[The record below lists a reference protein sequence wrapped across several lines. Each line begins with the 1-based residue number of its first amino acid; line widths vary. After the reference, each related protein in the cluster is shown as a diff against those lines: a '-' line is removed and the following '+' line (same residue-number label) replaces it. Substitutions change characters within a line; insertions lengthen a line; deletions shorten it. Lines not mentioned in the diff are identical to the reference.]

1 MTNEASPATESQLSR
16 PVADAAKKSEGAPE
30 APLVEVEL
38 KKHRP
43 QCTGMFWRSDPTGET
58 MLQSNANWPRDNAK
72 LRGSVVEVDGQKWLL
87 AKQVQQKGSDVWHD
101 APIGAAMPFEYEDH
115 YYLE

>member
-1 MTNEASPATESQLSR
+1 MGCVHSSPHSKAMDS
-16 PVADAAKKSEGAPE
+16 PE
-30 APLVEVEL
+30 VNSSIVEVEL

-58 MLQSNANWPRDNAK
+58 KLESNQNWPRDNAK
-72 LRGSVVEVDGQKWLL
+72 LRGRVVEVDGEKWLL
-87 AKQVQQKGSDVWHD
+87 CTHLQQKGSTKWIA
-101 APIGAAMPFEYEDH
+101 APKGAAMPFVYNDH